1 MAQTTAPGLPSVD
14 AARRN
19 RVLTDVLKD
28 VSRSFYLTI
37 RILPRNLREPVGLA
51 YLLARA
57 ADTIADRR
65 AGLPGQRLESLLTLR
80 TQVAGP
86 ADLRVLQELV
96 SQAIKGTSSP
106 QEQATFG
113 SLIDS
118 FSLLESLEASDRE
131 QVRWVVTTLTQGM
144 EMDLRIFSLGGSG
157 HAAADSGELV
167 SLATS
172 DDLDRY
178 IYLVAGCVGEF
189 WTNVTA
195 AHEPRLKGW
204 DLAHMS
210 QTGVRFGKALQLT
223 NILRDVPRDLRMGR
237 CYLPADE
244 LAAAGLVPEDLLDP
258 ENERRARAV
267 LVPWMQAAL
276 GHFDAAEEYLLA
288 VPRRSVRLRLACL
301 WPLLLGLATLAR
313 VARGG
318 KWLDPDT
325 TVKVSR
331 GWVYRMM
338 ALSLPA
344 VCSNPLLRLWIRSL
358 RRQVE
363 AAI

>member
-1 MAQTTAPGLPSVD
+1 MAQTTTSGLPSVD

-19 RVLTDVLKD
+19 RVLKDVLKG

-37 RILPRNLREPVGLA
+37 RVLPKDLREPVGLA

-57 ADTIADRR
+57 GDTIADRR
-65 AGLPGQRLESLLTLR
+65 LAGFPGARLESLLALR
-80 TQVAGP
+80 TQVFGP
-86 ADLRVLQELV
+86 ADLGVLQELT
-96 SQAIKGTSSP
+96 SQLTEGTLSP
-106 QEQATFG
+106 QELAMFG
-113 SLIDS
+113 SLVDT
-118 FSLLESLEASDRE
+118 FALLESLNAADQK
-131 QVRWVVTTLTQGM
+131 QVRWVVTMLTQGM
-144 EMDLRIFSLGGSG
+144 EMDLTSFPGE
-157 HAAADSGELV
+157 DSGQVTALSSADE
-167 SLATS
+167 
-172 DDLDRY
+172 LDRY

-189 WTNVTA
+189 WTRVTT
-195 AHEPRLKGW
+195 AHEPNLKGW
-204 DLAHMS
+204 DVEQMS
-210 QTGVRFGKALQLT
+210 ETGVRFGKALQLT
-223 NILRDVPRDLRMGR
+223 NILRDVPRDLRLGR

-258 ENERRARAV
+258 ENEERARPV
-267 LVPWMQAAL
+267 LAEWIRTAL

-288 VPRRSVRLRLACL
+288 APRRSVRLRLACL

-313 VARGG
+313 LARSG

-331 GWVYRMM
+331 RWVYRMM

-344 VCSNPLLRLWIRSL
+344 VTSNYLLSLWIRSL

-363 AAI
+363 RSI